1 MLCKP
6 AILANGI
13 PTREINLLQDMLQ
26 AWEEKYLQL
35 VGVPEH
41 FKAEWDF
48 ITAVSACECIVS
60 SLPPLFQGTYR
71 NIGTIDAQ
79 YHIMWVILQQAVDE
93 FKILEAKHLTDDQG
107 HRRRYGPEDSPLFA
121 AAAELERSVEAKATT
136 GALRIAN
143 LVGVLTNNN
152 YLRL

>member
-1 MLCKP
+1 MMCKP
-6 AILANGI
+6 TILANGI
-13 PTREINLLQDMLQ
+13 PTREINRLQDMLQ
-26 AWEEKYLQL
+26 DWEEKYLQF

-48 ITAVSACECIVS
+48 ITAVSACELTVPS
-60 SLPPLFQGTYR
+60 SPPLLRDTNR
-71 NIGTIDAQ
+71 DIGTIDAQ

-107 HRRRYGPEDSPLFA
+107 HRRRYGPEDSPIIA
-121 AAAELERSVEAKATT
+121 AAAELERSVEVKATT